1 MVPGMDR
8 LGPGIIAVI
17 VGAVLAVA
25 LFVPFVAASYR
36 VRGRVTL
43 SRTLLWIALLMAFLA
58 LWAYTILPAPL
69 PTDEYRCTTPN
80 LDIFM
85 DLRDIIRL
93 QQSGGSILANAALQV
108 TLLNVL
114 FFMPIGFLARV
125 MFGWG
130 VVRATLAGFVLSLA
144 VETTQLT
151 GLWGIYPCS
160 YRLFSVGDLLH
171 NTAGAVLGS
180 LIALLIV
187 RRRTRVASLA
197 TDVPVARLTIGRR
210 LLAAFCDVLLYFV
223 VGLVV
228 GLVVSVLAAAAGWG
242 QADGWEGTLGVIA
255 AVLVYGVPLLVTGA
269 TLGEHAVLIEVRGG
283 WQPVVLARVVRGL
296 GGFGGILVTLQ
307 LVPAPVGGWLTL
319 GWALALVASIFAVRP
334 QRSLG
339 AALAG
344 MQVGVRMPRAVAPG
358 EGGAGSVP
366 GAALSPQHPDAAP

>member
-1 MVPGMDR
+1 MDR
-8 LGPGIIAVI
+8 LGPGVIAVI

-25 LFVPFVAASYR
+25 LFVPFLAASYR

-43 SRTLLWIALLMAFLA
+43 ARTLLWVALLMAFLA

-69 PTDEYRCTTPN
+69 PTDAYRCTTPN

-93 QQSGGSILANAALQV
+93 QQGGGSILANAALQV

-114 FFMPIGFLARV
+114 FFMPIGFLTRV

-151 GLWGIYPCS
+151 GLWGLYPCS

-171 NTAGAVLGS
+171 NTVGAILGS
-180 LIALLIV
+180 LLALLIV
-187 RRRTRVASLA
+187 RRGARAAAPA
-197 TDVPVARLTIGRR
+197 TDAAPARFTIGRR
-210 LLAAFCDVLLYFV
+210 LLAAFSDVLLYFV
-223 VGLVV
+223 VGLIV
-228 GLVVSVLAAAAGWG
+228 GTAVNALALAGG
-242 QADGWEGTLGVIA
+242 REQVDGIEALAGVIVA
-255 AVLVYGVPLLVTGA
+255 SLVYLVPLLATGA
-269 TLGEHAVLIEVRGG
+269 TLGEHAVLIDVRDG
-283 WQPVVLARVVRGL
+283 WRPVLLSRIVRAL

-307 LVPAPVGGWLTL
+307 LIPAPVGGWLTI
-319 GWALALVASIFAVRP
+319 GWTLVLIVSFFVIRP

-339 AALAG
+339 ARLAG
-344 MQVGVRMPRAVAPG
+344 MQVAVRMPRSAARGTDGTEPAPANA
-358 EGGAGSVP
+358 EGVSRP
-366 GAALSPQHPDAAP
+366 RPDASP